1 MSPVVSIIVP
11 VYNAEKTL
19 RRCVDSILKQSYRNW
34 ELLLIDDGSIDA
46 SALICDNYT
55 LSDKRIKVFHKI
67 NAGVSSARNIG
78 LENARGEWIT
88 FVDSDDC
95 VKDVYLENLLGHV
108 KETIDLVISF
118 AEIHGKEF
126 IRKENYPSRLITQ
139 DNFDILFT
147 ESDMYWHTSPWS
159 KLYRRKIIQNNNL
172 SFCVGMH
179 IGEDAVFLYSYML
192 YSREIYVSSDT
203 DYCYYACNENSL
215 TKKINSLSSEIL
227 SYTNIEYIVTRI
239 INERNIKNIEAL
251 NKLNRLKA
259 SYLRRILNSLYHNRI
274 RRSERLKT
282 LKSIDWNLYIQYIGK
297 TSYKE
302 EILKFMLNYKCFS
315 IYDLLRIF
323 SVMIKS

>member
-172 SFCVGMH
+172 C
-179 IGEDAVFLYSYML
+179 
-192 YSREIYVSSDT
+192 
-203 DYCYYACNENSL
+203 
-215 TKKINSLSSEIL
+215 
-227 SYTNIEYIVTRI
+227 
-239 INERNIKNIEAL
+239 
-251 NKLNRLKA
+251 
-259 SYLRRILNSLYHNRI
+259 
-274 RRSERLKT
+274 
-282 LKSIDWNLYIQYIGK
+282 
-297 TSYKE
+297 
-302 EILKFMLNYKCFS
+302 
-315 IYDLLRIF
+315 
-323 SVMIKS
+323 